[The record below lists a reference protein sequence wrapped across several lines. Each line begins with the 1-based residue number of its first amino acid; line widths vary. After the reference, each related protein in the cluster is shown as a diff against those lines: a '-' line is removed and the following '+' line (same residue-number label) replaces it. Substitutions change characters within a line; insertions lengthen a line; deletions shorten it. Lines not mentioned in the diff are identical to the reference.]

1 MSAIIDFFSP
11 QVLAVIAVVIVINIL
26 SNIMRYLIV
35 SWGYRQNEKE
45 LERVLQESEERM
57 RVMMRG
63 LEESRAHLLET
74 LQKPIVTG
82 KQIGRAHV

>member
-11 QVLAVIAVVIVINIL
+11 QVLAVIGVVIVINIF

-35 SWGYRQNEKE
+35 SWNYRQNEKE

-74 LQKPIVTG
+74 LQKQKESAQTTG
-82 KQIGRAHV
+82 EGE

>member
-63 LEESRAHLLET
+63 LEESACLS
-74 LQKPIVTG
+74 
-82 KQIGRAHV
+82 